1 MRYFDLIRE
10 NFFQDTILSVKSNA
24 KINCF
29 AFLINTENLINRRN
43 FRLEDSLLIKQLKAR
58 HINIT
63 YVIPF

>member
-1 MRYFDLIRE
+1 MRYFDFIRE